1 MDRDIWQKA
10 LQAGLGLAERTKEKT
25 HEIIEKL
32 VQQGKLT
39 SEEGQ
44 HILHEVKDATLK
56 GSEEAKDKFQ
66 QGLASAREKLTFATS
81 SDLEKLANKLAALE
95 KKVKALE
102 VTLLGLQKPAKAV
115 PVKTKAK
122 KKAKKTAK
130 KAKAKSV

>member
-10 LQAGLGLAERTKEKT
+10 LHAGLGLAEKTKEKT

-81 SDLEKLANKLAALE
+81 SDVEALANKLSGLE

-102 VTLLGLQKPAKAV
+102 VTLLGLRTPAKAA
-115 PVKTKAK
+115 PAKAK
-122 KKAKKTAK
+122 KKAKKTARK
-130 KAKAKSV
+130 TKPKSI